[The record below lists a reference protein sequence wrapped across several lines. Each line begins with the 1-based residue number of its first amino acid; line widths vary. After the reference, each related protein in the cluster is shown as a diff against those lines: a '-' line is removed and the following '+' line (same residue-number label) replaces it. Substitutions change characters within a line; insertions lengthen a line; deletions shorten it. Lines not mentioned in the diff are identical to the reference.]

1 MSVDYID
8 EIELDP
14 LGYLP
19 RPDLFARNL
28 SPNTITFSLGQVR
41 WELAPRGDTDY
52 FASLPWTVAKSPGFM
67 RIWAAGQVEV
77 AIDPTFDYPIF
88 ELPVEGSAQG
98 LFRPHVHQQ
107 LSAQAVTVIR
117 HDLSRQGP
125 VKVVMFSLDGLI
137 EYDNFITEMI
147 DTNTCRISTDDPLTF
162 VATVF

>member
-1 MSVDYID
+1 MDYA
-8 EIELDP
+8 EEQELDP
-14 LGYLP
+14 QGYLP

-28 SPNTITFSLGQVR
+28 SANTITFNLGRVR
-41 WELAPRGDTDY
+41 WELAPKGDTDY

-77 AIDPTFDYPIF
+77 AADTDFAYPIF

-107 LSAQAVTVIR
+107 LTPQTVTVIQ
-117 HDLSRQGP
+117 HDLSRAGP
-125 VKVVMFSLDGLI
+125 VKVVMFSLDGAI